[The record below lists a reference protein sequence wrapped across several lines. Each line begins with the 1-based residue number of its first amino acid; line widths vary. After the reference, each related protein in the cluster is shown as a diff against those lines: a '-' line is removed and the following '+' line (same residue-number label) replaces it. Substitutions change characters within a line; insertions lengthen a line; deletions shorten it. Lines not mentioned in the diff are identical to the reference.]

1 MKRIVSMMVIF
12 TLLLGGMTHVQAQTS
27 KAAEKAEKKQ
37 ERKEKK
43 EERLAKDA
51 VMGEE
56 AFNNAMQA
64 ITNRSFVLEAN
75 SVQPLNGRVYYV
87 NSNTNFVSLNDG
99 QAMVQ
104 IASNSPYPGPNGL
117 GGITVQGSASNVQ
130 VKQENNGNVYLSMSV
145 QGIFIS
151 ATVNLV
157 LYSGTNNAMVTV
169 DPNFSGNN
177 LTMNGTLLPY
187 SDSNV
192 FQGTTLLIHNRYIKT
207 TKKGGPMIGPP
218 SLFMT
223 IRFTYRTGTYC
234 TNASIAS

>member
-64 ITNRSFVLEAN
+64 IKNRSFVLEAN

-87 NSNTNFVSLNDG
+87 NSNTDRKSTRLNSSHTRPSR
-99 QAMVQ
+99 MP
-104 IASNSPYPGPNGL
+104 S
-117 GGITVQGSASNVQ
+117 SA
-130 VKQENNGNVYLSMSV
+130 
-145 QGIFIS
+145 
-151 ATVNLV
+151 
-157 LYSGTNNAMVTV
+157 
-169 DPNFSGNN
+169 
-177 LTMNGTLLPY
+177 
-187 SDSNV
+187 
-192 FQGTTLLIHNRYIKT
+192 
-207 TKKGGPMIGPP
+207 
-218 SLFMT
+218 
-223 IRFTYRTGTYC
+223 
-234 TNASIAS
+234 

>member
-1 MKRIVSMMVIF
+1 MIKLVIGWAILNLSVGG
-12 TLLLGGMTHVQAQTS
+12 TLILFKVI
-27 KAAEKAEKKQ
+27 ER
-37 ERKEKK
+37 RKEKK

-64 ITNRSFVLEAN
+64 ITNQSFVLEAN

-130 VKQENNGNVYLSMSV
+130 VKQENNGNVYLTMSV

-169 DPNFSGNN
+169 DPNFSGRD
-177 LTMNGTLLPY
+177 LTMTGTLVSY
-187 SDSNV
+187 AQSNI
-192 FQGTTLLIHNRYIKT
+192 FQGTTY
-207 TKKGGPMIGPP
+207 
-218 SLFMT
+218 
-223 IRFTYRTGTYC
+223 
-234 TNASIAS
+234 

>member
-192 FQGTTLLIHNRYIKT
+192 FQGTTYYPYFHSKLCAPQVYPSSHRHYPLHRHAT
-207 TKKGGPMIGPP
+207 T
-218 SLFMT
+218 
-223 IRFTYRTGTYC
+223 
-234 TNASIAS
+234 

>member
-12 TLLLGGMTHVQAQTS
+12 TLLLGGMTHVQ
-27 KAAEKAEKKQ
+27 KQ

-192 FQGTTLLIHNRYIKT
+192 FQGTTY
-207 TKKGGPMIGPP
+207 
-218 SLFMT
+218 
-223 IRFTYRTGTYC
+223 
-234 TNASIAS
+234 

>member
-187 SDSNV
+187 SASNV
-192 FQGTTLLIHNRYIKT
+192 FQGTTY
-207 TKKGGPMIGPP
+207 
-218 SLFMT
+218 
-223 IRFTYRTGTYC
+223 
-234 TNASIAS
+234 

>member
-1 MKRIVSMMVIF
+1 MCHATQQK
-12 TLLLGGMTHVQAQTS
+12 G
-27 KAAEKAEKKQ
+27 EKKQ

-169 DPNFSGNN
+169 DQNFSGNN
-177 LTMNGTLLPY
+177 LNERNIASLFRLQCFPG
-187 SDSNV
+187 NH
-192 FQGTTLLIHNRYIKT
+192 LLIHIYIKQQ
-207 TKKGGPMIGPP
+207 G
-218 SLFMT
+218 
-223 IRFTYRTGTYC
+223 RADR
-234 TNASIAS
+234 

>member
-1 MKRIVSMMVIF
+1 MVIF

-87 NSNTNFVSLNDG
+87 NSNTN
-99 QAMVQ
+99 
-104 IASNSPYPGPNGL
+104 GL

-192 FQGTTLLIHNRYIKT
+192 FQGTTY
-207 TKKGGPMIGPP
+207 
-218 SLFMT
+218 
-223 IRFTYRTGTYC
+223 
-234 TNASIAS
+234 